1 MSFIN
6 RHHIIRRALLIA
18 FTYFFFRV
26 TYAIFCQGA
35 ALDAYK
41 VSAYGIFAGM
51 ETLLI
56 RFYLNSRDKEEEINR
71 H

>member
-1 MSFIN
+1 LNFIDKY
-6 RHHIIRRALLIA
+6 HIIRRSLLIV
-18 FTYFFFRV
+18 FTYFFFKV